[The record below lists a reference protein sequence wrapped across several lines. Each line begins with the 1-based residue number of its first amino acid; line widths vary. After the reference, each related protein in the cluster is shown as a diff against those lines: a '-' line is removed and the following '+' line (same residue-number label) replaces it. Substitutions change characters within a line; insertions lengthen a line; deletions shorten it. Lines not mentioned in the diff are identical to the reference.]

1 MSTSQ
6 TEDPRGVQTYLGGV
20 QTVEDVHAQTAEILV
35 DDGEDEAVIRVFEE
49 YNSDNDAIPDTFDEL
64 DDVDENPNASFCR
77 QDPDWASQI
86 AQDAPV
92 VTADY
97 LSQFNKVLQT
107 ATKIFGRNKIQIF
120 FK

>member
-49 YNSDNDAIPDTFDEL
+49 YNSDNDAIPDIFDEL
-64 DDVDENPNASFCR
+64 DDVNEKSNASFCQ
-77 QDPDWASQI
+77 QDPDWAS
-86 AQDAPV
+86 
-92 VTADY
+92 
-97 LSQFNKVLQT
+97 
-107 ATKIFGRNKIQIF
+107 
-120 FK
+120 